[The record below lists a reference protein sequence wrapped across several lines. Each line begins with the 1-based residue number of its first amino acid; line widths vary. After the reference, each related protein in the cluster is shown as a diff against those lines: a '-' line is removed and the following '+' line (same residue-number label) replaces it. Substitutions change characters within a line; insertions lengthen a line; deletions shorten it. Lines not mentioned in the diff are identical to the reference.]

1 VLEVVEIRFDVSSS
15 KAQRDFE
22 NTLAGCQCERAQV
35 TLSQV
40 PYTGLDLG
48 PVGAV
53 LYWGFLGVWAVFA
66 IYLVA
71 IKRVQNKLAR
81 WFAFGLFGNH

>member
-1 VLEVVEIRFDVSSS
+1 
-15 KAQRDFE
+15 
-22 NTLAGCQCERAQV
+22 V